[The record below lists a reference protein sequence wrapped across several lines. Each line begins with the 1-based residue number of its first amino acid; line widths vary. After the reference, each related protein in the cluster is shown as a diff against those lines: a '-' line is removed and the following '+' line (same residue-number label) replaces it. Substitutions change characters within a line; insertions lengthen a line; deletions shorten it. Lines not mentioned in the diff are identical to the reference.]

1 MSERLC
7 VVMPVYNEQDAIP
20 AVLAKWD
27 GALSALG
34 IDYEIRPY
42 NDGSKDASLAVMRK
56 AAEGRP
62 RISVRDKPNGG
73 HGNTILTGYREA
85 AADGF
90 DWIFQVDSDDEM
102 GPERFCEL
110 WSRRND
116 FDFLVGIR
124 DGRRQALPRKVISF
138 VSRLCVRLFY
148 GKSVWDVNT
157 PYRLMRTSAFR
168 ELFLSIPLSTF
179 APNVVIS
186 GFVGATGLRFFETR
200 VPQRDRTT
208 GEVSIKKWKLLKAAA
223 RSFWQTI
230 AFSFRDVGKKD
241 GEPYA
246 GRRLLSFFAFF
257 ACCASF
263 AFLAVTVATL
273 DYAIGTAV
281 AFCAIWAAMRSGR
294 LRRAASAAAR
304 WIDGHPALCLA
315 AVALVGVAL
324 RAWLNSAIPDIS
336 RLQTG
341 DSPNFWNCARVMA
354 VGGFPEYK
362 SWFTPALYA
371 LAIKALGSSSYTIG
385 VSVNFVLQA
394 LTALTLFALGRG
406 IFGRNVAGVI
416 AAACYF
422 LSPYFAFFGFK
433 IYGEHLYFLLAALF
447 FLLMRAWYA
456 SVGSR
461 VPRDRET
468 AADSCILRGRSHA
481 AVAIAIPLV
490 AVVTL
495 YTRSE
500 GGLLMFV
507 LAPALYVC
515 SMLHGRRVFPRAAF
529 AIAVFAAVAG
539 CGVFAGYKV
548 NETYHHIHCWLCSHD
563 GWWPRLIGANAE
575 CKGRHYKS
583 IKHRNGK
590 NVMIPN
596 PDWKMIPARYKKE
609 TGKDIVVL
617 PNHCPEV
624 LVPYIRREI
633 AHRWESMTFPQKVS
647 LVLDKELHVFT
658 TTSVRSINQRECK
671 LSTKLRNF
679 LRGVE
684 EWQKFLLTAAL
695 LHFLIGCMLRR
706 REHGASVMFKL
717 MPVLYC
723 VGVACI
729 VAIAEANG
737 RYGLVWRVFLPLYAM
752 GFVCF
757 FRKSEKGE

>member
-42 NDGSKDASLAVMRK
+42 NDGSKDSSLAVMRK

-102 GPERFCEL
+102 GPERFGEL
-110 WSRRND
+110 WSRRGD
-116 FDFLVGIR
+116 FDFLIGIR

-148 GKSVWDVNT
+148 GKSVWDVNS

-200 VPQRDRTT
+200 VPQHDRTT

-223 RSFWQTI
+223 RSFCQTI
-230 AFSFRDVGKKD
+230 AFSFRSVGKED
-241 GEPYA
+241 GDPYA
-246 GRRLLSFFAFF
+246 GRRALSLCALC
-257 ACCASF
+257 AVCASF
-263 AFLAVTVATL
+263 AFVALTVSK
-273 DYAIGTAV
+273 GEHVWKTAV
-281 AFCAIWAAMRSGR
+281 ALVVVLAAMRISPT
-294 LRRAASAAAR
+294 RRAASAAAR
-304 WIDGHPALCLA
+304 WIDRHPTLCLS
-315 AVALVGVAL
+315 VVLVGGMAL
-324 RAWLNSAIPDIS
+324 RVSLVSSVPDVL

-341 DSPNFWNCARVMA
+341 DSPYFWNCAKEMA
-354 VGGFPEYK
+354 AGGFPEYK
-362 SWFTPALYA
+362 SWFAPALYA
-371 LAIKALGSSSYTIG
+371 LAIKVSGSSSYAVGAT
-385 VSVNFVLQA
+385 VNIVLQA
-394 LTALTLFALGRG
+394 LTALVLFALGRG
-406 IFGRNVAGVI
+406 IFGRKVAGVV

-456 SVGSR
+456 SAVSR
-461 VPRDRET
+461 APRDRDT
-468 AADSCILRGRSHA
+468 AVCPRAMRGRIL
-481 AVAIAIPLV
+481 AVVIPLV

-495 YTRSE
+495 YTRGE
-500 GGLLMFV
+500 GGLLMFA
-507 LAPALYVC
+507 LAPVLYVC
-515 SMLHGRRVFPRAAF
+515 SMLHGRRVFTRAMF
-529 AIAVFAAVAG
+529 ALAVFAAVAG

-548 NETYHHIHCWLCSHD
+548 NEKYHHIHCWQCSHN
-563 GWWPRLIGANAE
+563 GWWPRLYGSVRE
-575 CKGRHYKS
+575 SRGRHTIGVKFKHGERIAKICPVYK
-583 IKHRNGK
+583 
-590 NVMIPN
+590 V
-596 PDWKMIPARYKKE
+596 IPARYKRD
-609 TGKDIVVL
+609 TGKTIVLL
-617 PNHCPEV
+617 PNQCPEV

-633 AHRWESMTFPQKVS
+633 SRRWRKMSFRQKVR
-647 LVLDKELHVFT
+647 LVLDKEQHVFVP
-658 TTSVRSINQRECK
+658 VRRMRASEYG
-671 LSTKLRNF
+671 LRQSMGRTFANKT
-679 LRGVE
+679 E
-684 EWQKFLLTAAL
+684 SWKKFVLTAAL
-695 LHFLIGCMLRR
+695 LCFLAGCLKRR
-706 REHGASVMFKL
+706 REHGAAVLFDL

-723 VGVACI
+723 VGVACV
-729 VAIAEANG
+729 VAIVEANG

-757 FRKSEKGE
+757 FRKSEKGD